1 VDAWQDFSAQVIWK
15 DVDNMNLARVA
26 DAYGKLAT
34 MLGVPA
40 KFLWEKI
47 PGWTMQDVERARQ
60 MSEDEDSVSR
70 LTDVLTSQ
78 MGTPAGEPAD
88 VKTKADALGAL
99 IRAGVEPEDAAREV
113 GLTDVDFTGAVPVS
127 LRLPE
132 AQASGLEG

>member
-1 VDAWQDFSAQVIWK
+1 MRKLSIGESHEQMLRLAGLASGDVDAWQDFSAQVIWK

-60 MSEDEDSVSR
+60 MSEDEDSIAK
-70 LTDVLTSQ
+70 LTEVITAQ
-78 MGTPAGEPAD
+78 MA
-88 VKTKADALGAL
+88 
-99 IRAGVEPEDAAREV
+99 
-113 GLTDVDFTGAVPVS
+113 
-127 LRLPE
+127 PE
-132 AQASGLEG
+132 AVAPDVADG